1 MRLVPHQHLISKGA
15 HDRFM
20 RWSQDL
26 VNAEN
31 AVRGHRQG
39 FLSVAG
45 TTASAAR
52 PSAAPQGVSANTAS
66 SHSTEQL
73 PMLLR
78 SEAGRATTTSMA
90 ASSGQ
95 PGEGPDSSANQAAS
109 LAAVAGRSVGV
120 VTVANAH
127 AQAVI
132 RAATSS
138 TGSASLPAA
147 SSWPPRKDAPQ
158 RKRPRLGNSP
168 PPSHSES
175 LSRRSKGGSSGDG
188 SHEDISL
195 NAFQFPA
202 ISETIA
208 ESLDRYPDNS
218 EPSQIATGNVF
229 TDVGLNDNDTDI
241 ITDTIGAIAID
252 LRGNIAAGSSS
263 GGIGMKHSGR
273 IGPAA
278 LVGIGTAVVPANPKD
293 SSGTCVAAVTSGTG
307 EHMATTMASHTC
319 AERLYHNQRR
329 AEVGSFESEYDD
341 DAIMKSFIMDDFMN
355 HPGVKNQIS
364 SGAIGVMAAK
374 KTNKSIYFY
383 FAHNTDS
390 FALASMA
397 SNEQDAS
404 VVISR
409 LGPKESVARGGRKIK
424 P

>member
-1 MRLVPHQHLISKGA
+1 
-15 HDRFM
+15 
-20 RWSQDL
+20 
-26 VNAEN
+26 
-31 AVRGHRQG
+31 
-39 FLSVAG
+39 
-45 TTASAAR
+45 
-52 PSAAPQGVSANTAS
+52 
-66 SHSTEQL
+66 
-73 PMLLR
+73 
-78 SEAGRATTTSMA
+78 
-90 ASSGQ
+90 
-95 PGEGPDSSANQAAS
+95 
-109 LAAVAGRSVGV
+109 
-120 VTVANAH
+120 
-127 AQAVI
+127 
-132 RAATSS
+132 
-138 TGSASLPAA
+138 
-147 SSWPPRKDAPQ
+147 
-158 RKRPRLGNSP
+158 
-168 PPSHSES
+168 
-175 LSRRSKGGSSGDG
+175 
-188 SHEDISL
+188 
-195 NAFQFPA
+195 
-202 ISETIA
+202 
-208 ESLDRYPDNS
+208 
-218 EPSQIATGNVF
+218 
-229 TDVGLNDNDTDI
+229 
-241 ITDTIGAIAID
+241 
-252 LRGNIAAGSSS
+252 
-263 GGIGMKHSGR
+263 MKHSGR